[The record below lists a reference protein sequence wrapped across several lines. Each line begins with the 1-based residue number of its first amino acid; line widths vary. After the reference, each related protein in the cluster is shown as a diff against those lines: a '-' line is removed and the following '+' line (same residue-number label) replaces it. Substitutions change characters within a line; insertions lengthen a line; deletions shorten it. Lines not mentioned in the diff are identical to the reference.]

1 MPILNQTLY
10 SVYVSFQRMLMSIVM
25 DTTLSSNSSK
35 AGQMISSAWLKTIG
49 ISQIF
54 LQLTALVV
62 YYGLSIRQFSN
73 LWNLLETWKQIFLST
88 LKWICKASTAKTLF
102 PSCSLITK
110 HSTWK
115 KPKNFMIL
123 RFTASYLAT
132 FCTIWRCGKW
142 SKKKRLCK
150 IINFLDFTVLIC
162 KADLGSQ
169 FHLECWE
176 SIVLAE
182 KNACLAF
189 LQSQYNNIK
198 YYYSC

>member
-73 LWNLLETWKQIFLST
+73 LWNLLEMWKQIFLST

-142 SKKKRLCK
+142 SKKKKTLQNYK
-150 IINFLDFTVLIC
+150 LSGFHSLD
-162 KADLGSQ
+162 
-169 FHLECWE
+169 
-176 SIVLAE
+176 
-182 KNACLAF
+182 
-189 LQSQYNNIK
+189 LQSWLGVSISFGVLRK
-198 YYYSC
+198 YCARREKCLSCLLAKPV